1 MNDQEYWLCKICHN
15 ERPNPR
21 EPSGHIYR
29 CTSTSAAIEH
39 LERKHRINS
48 NGIMPIELPRNA
60 QRTIDS
66 FNSLIRERNDAI
78 LEFDLAVFKAMLVR
92 LFAVEALP
100 LIKVESATFRDLLI
114 YLQPNVRGCVPSRRS
129 LMRYIS
135 YAYRESLSSVVSA
148 LASAKSKIHLSFD
161 LWTSPSRRLSLLGVV
176 AHYLDDQ

>member
-1 MNDQEYWLCKICHN
+1 
-15 ERPNPR
+15 
-21 EPSGHIYR
+21 
-29 CTSTSAAIEH
+29 
-39 LERKHRINS
+39 
-48 NGIMPIELPRNA
+48 MPIELPRNA

-92 LFAVEALP
+92 LFTVEALP

-129 LMRYIS
+129 LIRYIS
-135 YAYRESLSSVVSA
+135 YAYGESLSSIVSA

-161 LWTSPSRRLSLLGVV
+161 LWTSPGRRLSLLGVF